1 MFVEVTGEKLVG
13 GWGGFLP
20 PPILNRVKF
29 SNTFVFPGPE
39 PPTINILYGWCGIYG
54 QFGLCSVLL
63 SVLLV

>member
-13 GWGGFLP
+13 GRGLSP
-20 PPILNRVKF
+20 TPILNRVKF

-39 PPTINILYGWCGIYG
+39 PPTINILYGWYGIYG